1 MRKINRIYLCK
12 MASTYIHDEKFIL
25 IRNLAFFADL
35 TDEDFERLNMQ
46 HHFKEVKEGEYI
58 YFENYLSKN
67 LYFVK
72 GGYIK
77 IGTIDDN
84 GNEVVKEIIGPG
96 EIFGQYTLEQNSK
109 DGEYAK
115 AYKSDISLCTFT
127 IKDFEQLLAYKPELA
142 LRYTR
147 LVGQKTRT
155 FENRLSGMLLKDV
168 KTRLAKFL
176 VDNFAMYPEGEAVEN
191 VLTHE
196 DIASL
201 IGSSRQTVTSTLNSF
216 AKYGVIQFDRNTINI
231 LNKNI
236 LNNFAM
242 SAS

>member
-1 MRKINRIYLCK
+1 
-12 MASTYIHDEKFIL
+12 MATAFIHDEKFIL

-35 TDEDFERLNMQ
+35 TDDDFERLNMD
-46 HHFKEVKEGEYI
+46 HHFKTVKEGEYI
-58 YFENYLSKN
+58 YFENYLSRN
-67 LYFVK
+67 LYFIK

-84 GNEVVKEIIGPG
+84 GNEIVKEIIGPG

-115 AYKSDISLCTFT
+115 AYKSDIALCAFT
-127 IKDFEQLLAYKPELA
+127 INDFEKLLGYKPQLA
-142 LRYTR
+142 LRYTK

-155 FENRLSGMLLKDV
+155 FENRVSGLLLKDV
-168 KTRLAKFL
+168 KTRLAKFI
-176 VDNFAMYPEGEAVEN
+176 VDNFGMYPQGEPAEN
-191 VLTHE
+191 ILTHE

-201 IGSSRQTVTSTLNSF
+201 IGSSRQTVTSTLNAF
-216 AKYGVIQFDRNTINI
+216 AKYGVIHFDRNTITIVNME
-231 LNKNI
+231 L

>member
-1 MRKINRIYLCK
+1 
-12 MASTYIHDEKFIL
+12 
-25 IRNLAFFADL
+25 
-35 TDEDFERLNMQ
+35 
-46 HHFKEVKEGEYI
+46 
-58 YFENYLSKN
+58 
-67 LYFVK
+67 
-72 GGYIK
+72 
-77 IGTIDDN
+77 
-84 GNEVVKEIIGPG
+84 
-96 EIFGQYTLEQNSK
+96 
-109 DGEYAK
+109 
-115 AYKSDISLCTFT
+115 
-127 IKDFEQLLAYKPELA
+127 LA

>member
-1 MRKINRIYLCK
+1 MS
-12 MASTYIHDEKFIL
+12 ASYIQDEKFIL
-25 IRNLAFFADL
+25 IRNLDFFRDL
-35 TDEDFERLNMQ
+35 TDEDFEALQMQ
-46 HHFKEVKEGEYI
+46 HHFKEVKEGEFI

-67 LYFVK
+67 LYFIK
-72 GGYIK
+72 QGFIK

-84 GNEVVKEIIGPG
+84 GNEIVKEIIGPN
-96 EIFGQYTLEQNSK
+96 EIFGQYTLEQETK

-127 IKDFEQLLAYKPELA
+127 IKDFERLLSHKPNLS
-142 LRYTR
+142 LRYTK

-155 FENRLSGMLLKDV
+155 FENRLSGLLLKDV

-176 VDNFAMYPEGEAVEN
+176 FDNFANYPEGEPIEN

-216 AKYGVIQFDRNTINI
+216 AKYGVIEFDRSTITINNKAI
-231 LNKNI
+231 LNS
-236 LNNFAM
+236 FAM